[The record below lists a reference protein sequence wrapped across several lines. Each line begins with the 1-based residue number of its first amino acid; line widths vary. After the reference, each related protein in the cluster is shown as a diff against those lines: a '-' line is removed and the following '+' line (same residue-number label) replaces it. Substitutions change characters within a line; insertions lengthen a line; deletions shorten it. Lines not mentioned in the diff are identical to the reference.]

1 MAQQFGACSSGE
13 PQFDAKNPH
22 EAAYNH
28 LPVTP
33 APEVFDTSVG
43 TCKHVHTPTANTY
56 TI

>member
-22 EAAYNH
+22 EAAYL